1 MAGLKS
7 ANPSDFTPVTRS
19 LLSVFTQATCFSYM
33 VQDSS
38 VSLTGRFVSLCGV
51 VECPGKFAQ
60 WLLLLPTS
68 PTFLI
73 HPMV

>member
-1 MAGLKS
+1 
-7 ANPSDFTPVTRS
+7 
-19 LLSVFTQATCFSYM
+19 M

-38 VSLTGRFVSLCGV
+38 VGLTGRFVSLCGV
-51 VECPGKFAQ
+51 VECPDKFTQ
-60 WLLLLPTS
+60 WLLLLLLTS